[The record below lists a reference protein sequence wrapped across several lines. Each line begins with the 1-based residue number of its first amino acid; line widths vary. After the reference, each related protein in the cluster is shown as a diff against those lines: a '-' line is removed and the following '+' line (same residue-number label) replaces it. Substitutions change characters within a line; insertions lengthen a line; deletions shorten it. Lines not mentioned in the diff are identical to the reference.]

1 MRHEPLSRFS
11 PFVSFVDPPILPT
24 TGARPAETQP
34 VTDQADIALESFLPQ
49 FGLAEF
55 RPGQREVI
63 ATVLA
68 GRDCLCVMPTGGGK
82 SLCYQL
88 PAVALEGLT
97 LVVSPLIALMKDQVD
112 QLTAKGLPVTF
123 INSTISLTE
132 QYARLEGMAAG
143 KYRMVYVVPERFR
156 SGRFLEAV
164 ARARLRLLAVD
175 EAHCISEWGHDF
187 RPDYARL
194 GYFRRKLGNPPTIA
208 LTATATDA
216 VRRDIVEQLDLHDP
230 RTFVTGFAR
239 HNLFQEVVRPT
250 SDASKEQLLLEYLER
265 HPGAGIIY
273 TSSRKRTEQIAE
285 LIAAKTKRRPT
296 AYHAGLLPDQRRR
309 AQESFMGGR
318 ADVVVA
324 TNAFGMGIDK
334 PDVRFVL
341 HYNMPGTLEAYY
353 QEAGRA
359 GRDGK
364 PSRCTLLYHASDRHI
379 QEYFIESAYP
389 SRENVERVWDFLRER
404 REEPIQLTQQQIKEE
419 LSLPIGAEG
428 VGACEQLL
436 EGAGAVERL
445 VASQNLASVRID
457 SELPTLV
464 DMLPRQAKVRR
475 RVLQA
480 VERLVGDRRNE
491 LVPFHPRQLSGLDGL
506 DPTSVAHA
514 LRELTALA
522 PFTYVPPFRGR
533 AIRMLRRDA
542 SLDELAVDF
551 DALDQRKTAEY
562 DKLRQVV
569 LYAMGNQCRQRTVL
583 QYFGDDDSGP
593 CNHCDNCRAATP
605 AADAPKAAAGPRPG
619 DDKLLETARIVLS
632 GVARIERSMRHS
644 CGKMLVAQMLTGSK
658 SQRITKL
665 GLNRLSTYGLL
676 GSFKTGEVAELIEG
690 LVVLGCIKQER
701 IDGSA
706 QFRPVV
712 RLTPLG
718 GEVMR
723 GERPLPNDLP
733 IPAALARRIRG
744 LPPVAPSARQPSAED
759 DAPAPSADSDD
770 YFWTWRLLAAGFA
783 PDECAAARRLPE
795 RVVLR
800 HALQAVEAGYRLA
813 PQQCFAPEML
823 EALQRIV
830 GSRPV
835 ASADSILP
843 RLPAGALAE
852 HVRLFAALRD
862 GAS

>member
-1 MRHEPLSRFS
+1 DAATRYAA
-11 PFVSFVDPPILPT
+11 I
-24 TGARPAETQP
+24 GA
-34 VTDQADIALESFLPQ
+34 
-49 FGLAEF
+49 
-55 RPGQREVI
+55 
-63 ATVLA
+63 
-68 GRDCLCVMPTGGGK
+68 
-82 SLCYQL
+82 
-88 PAVALEGLT
+88 
-97 LVVSPLIALMKDQVD
+97 
-112 QLTAKGLPVTF
+112 
-123 INSTISLTE
+123 LTE

-194 GYFRRKLGNPPTIA
+194 GYFRRKLGNPATIA

-216 VRRDIVEQLDLHDP
+216 VRRDIVEQLDLRDP

-239 HNLFQEVVRPT
+239 HNLFQEVVRPG
-250 SDASKEQLLLEYLER
+250 SDAAKEQLLLDYLER
-265 HPGAGIIY
+265 YPGAGIIY

-285 LIAAKTKRRPT
+285 LIAAKTKRRAT

-309 AQESFMGGR
+309 AQEAFMAGR
-318 ADVVVA
+318 AEVVVA

-364 PSRCTLLYHASDRHI
+364 PSRCTLFYHPSDRHI

-404 REEPIQLTQQQIKEE
+404 PEDPIQLTQQQIKEE
-419 LSLPIGAEG
+419 LALPIGGEG

-445 VASQNLASVRID
+445 VASQNLATVRID

-491 LVPFHPRQLSGLDGL
+491 LVPFHPRQLSGPDGL

-522 PFTYVPPFRGR
+522 PFTYIPPFRGR
-533 AIRMLRRDA
+533 AIHMLRPDA
-542 SLDELAVDF
+542 SLEELAVDF
-551 DALDQRKTAEY
+551 DALDQRRAAEY
-562 DKLRQVV
+562 DKLRQVI
-569 LYAMGNQCRQRTVL
+569 LYAMGNECRQRTVL

-593 CNHCDNCRAATP
+593 CNHCDNCRAAAAHSKRTP
-605 AADAPKAAAGPRPG
+605 KVAAAS
-619 DDKLLETARIVLS
+619 DDKLRETARIVLS

-644 CGKMLVAQMLTGSK
+644 CGKTLVAQMLTGSK

-665 GLNRLSTYGLL
+665 GLARLSTYGLL
-676 GSFKTGEVAELIEG
+676 ESFKTGEVADLIEG
-690 LVVLGCIKQER
+690 LVVLGCIKQEG
-701 IDGSA
+701 IDGSK

-723 GERPLPNDLP
+723 GERPLPGELP
-733 IPAALARRIRG
+733 IPAALARKICG
-744 LPPVAPSARQPSAED
+744 PPPVAPAATQPSAED
-759 DAPAPSADSDD
+759 DASLPSADSDD
-770 YFWTWRLLAAGFA
+770 YYWTWRLLSAGFA
-783 PDECAAARRLPE
+783 ADECAAARRLPQ

-800 HALQAVEAGYRLA
+800 HALQAVEAGYRLT

-823 EALQRIV
+823 DSLERTI

-835 ASADSILP
+835 GTAEGVLP
-843 RLPAGALAE
+843 RLPTGALPE